1 MDDAA
6 APARSWKVSLGVS
19 RKQLH
24 LPSGTHAKDNHFYIM
39 GKSTM
44 NGDFPIFSIVMLV
57 YWRVLG
63 KLPLGDF
70 LASGPVIADLPM
82 NILEITNLN
91 R

>member
-1 MDDAA
+1 
-6 APARSWKVSLGVS
+6 
-19 RKQLH
+19 
-24 LPSGTHAKDNHFYIM
+24 
-39 GKSTM
+39 M